1 MFLCEVIATVAGP
14 SWLLQ
19 KVSEYRQSRVG
30 GVGTLQVVRAMHCK
44 VCGAELMVLTNVVP
58 DTVPGVEQHTF
69 ICSAC
74 HVTERRMVFTRH
86 GREDASAPMPGDVP
100 LRIAPASTVQEE
112 HYAPGL
118 FSRVLARIRGH

>member
-19 KVSEYRQSRVG
+19 RVSEYRQSRVLPHRR

-112 HYAPGL
+112 HYAPG
-118 FSRVLARIRGH
+118 